1 MLVPGL
7 SENSAL
13 LLRAAELLSG
23 GGVGNTLFERVVMV
37 VSLPS
42 KWPWIVV
49 H

>member
-1 MLVPGL
+1 MLVPGV
-7 SENSAL
+7 SENNAL

-37 VSLPS
+37 ASLPS
-42 KWPWIVV
+42 KRPWIVI